1 MAESKIT
8 KRAEDYSRWY
18 TDVIAA
24 AELADYAP
32 VKGCMIIRPNGY
44 AIWEKMQQ
52 ALDAMFKETGHQNAY
67 FPLFIPESFLK
78 KEAEHVEGFAPEV
91 AVVTHAGGSKLE
103 EPLVIRPTSETIIWN
118 SYRNWIQSHR
128 DLPLLINQWCNV
140 VRWEMRTRLFLRT
153 AEFLWQEGHT
163 AHATPED
170 AEEETVRM
178 LGVYKRFAEEYMAL
192 PVIEGRKTEKEKFA
206 GAQHT
211 YSIEAMMGDGKALQ
225 AGTSHNLGQ
234 NFSKAF
240 DVTFQTDKGTR
251 EYVYATSWGLSTRM
265 IGALIMAH
273 GDDNG
278 IMIPPK
284 LATTQVAVVPIAR
297 KPEERER
304 VMQAVDGF
312 ASAFKAAGIGFKID
326 DRDQYSPGW
335 KFNDW
340 EKRGVPLRIEVGPK
354 DLEKNQVMLA
364 RRDVKEKT
372 AVSQDGLAETVR
384 KMLDTI
390 QSSMFE
396 RAREFREKHSY
407 RVDDYSK
414 FNEILDGEGGFLW
427 SHWCGSGECE
437 EKVKD
442 ETKATIRNIP
452 RDSPAEEGKCIKC
465 GARSERRVIFARAY

>member
-1 MAESKIT
+1 MAEAKIT
-8 KRAEDYSRWY
+8 KRSEDYSRWY

-67 FPLFIPESFLK
+67 FPLFIPESFLQ

-118 SYRNWIQSHR
+118 SYRNWVQSYR

-163 AHATPED
+163 AHATAED
-170 AEEETVRM
+170 AEEETVKM
-178 LGVYKRFAEEYMAL
+178 LGVYRRFAEEHMAL

-206 GAQHT
+206 GAHHT

-240 DVTFQTDKGTR
+240 DVTFQSEKGTR

-278 IMIPPK
+278 IVIPPK
-284 LATTQVAVVPIAR
+284 LATTQVVVVPIFR

-304 VMQAVDGF
+304 VMLAVEKF
-312 ASAFKAAGIGFKID
+312 TAPFKSAGIGFKID

-335 KFNDW
+335 KFNEW

-364 RRDVKEKT
+364 RRDNREKT
-372 AVSQDGLAETVR
+372 PASQDSLAETVGQ
-384 KMLDTI
+384 MLATI

-427 SHWCGSGECE
+427 SHWCGSGDCE

-452 RDSPAEEGKCIKC
+452 RDAPAEEGKCIKC
-465 GARSERRVIFARAY
+465 GARSECRVIFARAY

>member
-1 MAESKIT
+1 MAEVKIT
-8 KRAEDYSRWY
+8 KRSEDYSRWY

-52 ALDAMFKETGHQNAY
+52 ALDGMFKETGHQNAY
-67 FPLFIPESFLK
+67 FPLFIPESFLQ

-91 AVVTHAGGSKLE
+91 AIVTHAGGSKLE

-118 SYRNWIQSHR
+118 SYRNWIQSYR

-163 AHATPED
+163 AHATYED

-178 LGVYKRFAEEYMAL
+178 LGVYRRFAEEFMSL
-192 PVIEGRKTEKEKFA
+192 PVIEGRKTDKEKFA
-206 GAQHT
+206 GADHT

-225 AGTSHNLGQ
+225 AGTSHHLSQ
-234 NFSKAF
+234 NFAKAF
-240 DVTFQTDKGTR
+240 DVTFQTEKGTR

-278 IMIPPK
+278 IIIPPK
-284 LATTQVAVVPIAR
+284 LATTQVVVVPISR

-304 VMQAVDGF
+304 VGQAVDKF
-312 ASAFKAAGIGFKID
+312 TAEFKQAGIGFKVD
-326 DRDQYSPGW
+326 DREQHSPGW
-335 KFNDW
+335 KFNEW

-364 RRDVKEKT
+364 RRDNREKT
-372 AVSQDGLAETVR
+372 GVSQDGLTRTVIE
-384 KMLDTI
+384 MLGTI
-390 QSSMFE
+390 QKSLYE
-396 RAREFREKHSY
+396 RALEFREKHTY

-414 FNEILDGEGGFLW
+414 FGEILDGEGGFIW

-437 EKVKD
+437 ERVKD

-452 RDSPAEEGKCIKC
+452 RDSPAEEGKCIQC